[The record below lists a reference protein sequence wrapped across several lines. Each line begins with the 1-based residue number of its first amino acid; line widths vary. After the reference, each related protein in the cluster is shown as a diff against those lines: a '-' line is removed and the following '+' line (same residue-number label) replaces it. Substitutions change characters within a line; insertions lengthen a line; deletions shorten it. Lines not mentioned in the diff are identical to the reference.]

1 MRTHRIVILGVA
13 SLVVVAGIAGC
24 KPGSAIAPEAPPTGP
39 TGPTA
44 LQGGVTLALVAVND
58 DSAEKS
64 WKPDGTPLKEWVW
77 PTVMKELV
85 HATVRK
91 GVTQSSGKRSFVV
104 RIDGVPY
111 GGMPSLSFRLNQG
124 ETRASS
130 YTTLEGFGRVPV
142 DRSKEYWLAGT
153 GAEVIEGR
161 TANLQVGLAA
171 GPWETVAA
179 YKNDGGKFVHS
190 QGSELH
196 PTVMPEN
203 KVEDVDA
210 KGQTA
215 TRRSFSVTVELPET
229 VKRHAFRLVALDRA
243 GKEMTDSGSFTK
255 SDKTVPSEYYFGG
268 KMSEVD
274 RIELQVRD
282 YTWIVFKNV
291 RLNPN

>member
-13 SLVVVAGIAGC
+13 SLVVVACIAGC
-24 KPGSAIAPEAPPTGP
+24 KPGSAIAPEAPPAGP
-39 TGPTA
+39 VGPTA
-44 LQGGVTLALVAVND
+44 LQGGVKLELVAVNG
-58 DSAEKS
+58 DSAQKS
-64 WKPDGTPLKEWVW
+64 WKPDGTPLEEPVR
-77 PTVMKELV
+77 PTVLAEIGSQV
-85 HATVRK
+85 GRP
-91 GVTQSSGKRSFVV
+91 SGTRSFVV
-104 RIDGVPY
+104 RIDGVPR
-111 GGMPSLSFRLNQG
+111 GGMPSLAFRINAG
-124 ETRASS
+124 EIRGSG
-130 YTTLEGFGRVPV
+130 YTTLEDGWNLQADP
-142 DRSKEYWLAGT
+142 SQEYWLSGT
-153 GAEVIEGR
+153 GPEMIEGR
-161 TANLQVGLAA
+161 TTNLQVGLAL
-171 GPWETVAA
+171 GPWEAVAA

-190 QGSELH
+190 QGSEFH
-196 PTVMPEN
+196 PFVMPEK

-210 KGQTA
+210 EGQKA
-215 TRRSFSVTVELPET
+215 TRQSFSVTVELPET